1 MRAFASNFL
10 VGYHL
15 FLGDSSN
22 QLPEESMSKP
32 SARAILPVE
41 PKEVIWNPSAERL
54 RELTEAM
61 PNTRTTRY
69 HNTNTQT
76 RVDSRSKLS
85 TYVVSDTPERH
96 DSQTITRAEYE
107 RVSRLQND
115 YIRSCEMI
123 IVDGFIGN
131 DRKFRVATRLIIERS
146 NANIAG
152 MQKHL
157 YYPASDEE
165 IDSFEPR
172 LTIIYTPNL
181 VMQGY
186 PADRLIA
193 VDLEGGITRIFNSDY
208 FGESKKGGLR
218 MWNQMVYDRGGLAL
232 HAGCK
237 VIPISSGNRVGLII
251 GLSGTGKT
259 TTTFTKQN
267 NSSPVQDDFVALMP
281 GGKIYAT
288 ENGCFAKTFG
298 LNERDEPTIYTA
310 VTSPHAYLENVSQG
324 ADGELDFYDTS
335 YTQNGRAVVRM
346 ADIAGMMD
354 AREIKSADF
363 LLIMNRNDNITPC
376 VSRLNRQHAAAY
388 LMLGEARGTSAGG
401 AAEAGKFLRVPGTNP
416 FFPLKHAQQGN
427 RFCELLES
435 SPMEVFLLNTG
446 RVGGGDG
453 DDRSKKVRIRHSSA
467 IVKAI
472 AEGTIEWETDPDFG
486 YEVAASAPDMEGEDI
501 EVLQPRRLYERQG
514 RLDEYKQIVERLKSE
529 RREYMKKWEGLNPE
543 IAQAVS

>member
-1 MRAFASNFL
+1 
-10 VGYHL
+10 
-15 FLGDSSN
+15 
-22 QLPEESMSKP
+22 MSKP
-32 SARAILPVE
+32 VHRHSGLPVE
-41 PKEVIWNPSAERL
+41 PKKVILNPPEEL
-54 RELTEAM
+54 IRELTLAM
-61 PNTRTTRY
+61 PNTRQTRY
-69 HNTNTQT
+69 DNTNTHT
-76 RVDSRSKLS
+76 RVDARSKLS
-85 TYVVSDTPERH
+85 TYVATDTPDLY
-96 DSQTITRAEYE
+96 DSQTITTAELN
-107 RVSRLQND
+107 RVSKIQDD
-115 YIRSCEMI
+115 YIREQEMLVI
-123 IVDGFIGN
+123 DGWIGN
-131 DRKFRVATRLIIERS
+131 DPQFRVAARLIIESS

-152 MQKHL
+152 MQSRL
-157 YYPASDEE
+157 YYPATDAERA
-165 IDSFEPR
+165 SFEPT
-172 LTIIYTPNL
+172 LTVIYTPNL
-181 VMQGY
+181 AIQGY
-186 PADRLIA
+186 PSDRLIA
-193 VDLEGGITRIFNSDY
+193 VDLERGITRVFNSDY

-218 MWNQMVYDRGGLAL
+218 MWNQLVYDRGGLAL

-237 VIPISSGNRVGLII
+237 VIPVGDRSRVGLII

-281 GGKIYAT
+281 GGKVYAT

-298 LNERDEPTIYTA
+298 LNEQDEPTIYGA
-310 VTSPHAYLENVSQG
+310 VTSREAYLENVSQNE
-324 ADGELDFYDTS
+324 AGELDFYDTS

-346 ADIAGMMD
+346 EDIAGAMD
-354 AREIKSADF
+354 ARNINSADF
-363 LLIMNRNDNITPC
+363 MLILNRNDNIIPG
-376 VSRLNRQHAAAY
+376 VARLNRHQAAAY
-388 LMLGEARGTSAGG
+388 FMLGETRGTSAGG